1 MKSDYTLI
9 SPRKFLYSS
18 LPQIP
23 QLPTQ
28 TGILSLSYFNW
39 LVLDTTDQ
47 PELPSHHSSLSSNPM
62 WNEVGHKSL
71 TAPDS
76 SSQEDPN
83 VVLALGASASATG
96 LPGWQ
101 QGQRGRGAPAH

>member
-9 SPRKFLYSS
+9 SPLKFLYSS

-28 TGILSLSYFNW
+28 TGILSLLYLNW
-39 LVLDTTDQ
+39 LVLDATDQ
-47 PELPSHHSSLSSNPM
+47 PELPSHHSSLSPGPV

-71 TAPDS
+71 RASDS

-83 VVLALGASASATG
+83 AVLALGAPASASRVTG
-96 LPGWQ
+96 G
-101 QGQRGRGAPAH
+101 